1 MAIINHKNISTSGF
15 DEDALTTNTSGEQV
29 LNFGDLT
36 TTGDLAN
43 GIFAGAN
50 NVLIQNFGSIDTSG
64 LGAAGIFVQGENAHI
79 ENFGSVHTT
88 GGFFGDFEFFSE
100 GIFAQGNGFYIANHG
115 SVKIEGL
122 GSSALVGDGADGLII
137 NFGVVDSSAAN
148 SGVVV
153 AIGEGSQAINAGQL
167 TSSGS
172 FTGALEVTGED
183 ASALNRGEILVTGA
197 GSAGMAGDAH
207 THLTNQGL
215 ISITADDSFGVFS
228 FGMVGLD
235 GGTQI
240 SNFGL
245 IETHGG
251 FAVGITAVG
260 RIPLGELGLDF
271 EITNA
276 GHIATE
282 GDLAMG
288 VTLGLSRFGI
298 GNAANGQV
306 VNSGIIETEGNGA
319 AGVLMIGDGHHLTN
333 SGRITSDGGEFFF
346 NAPLG
351 PDFLVR
357 AAGAAVSGDDALIE
371 NTRTGVIES
380 KDAAS
385 AAVELNVLERDG
397 FSNTDTSS
405 LLENFGLIKGADVAI
420 LGGAGQETVINH
432 GTIAGDVVLGDGAD
446 TFVFGKGG
454 TLVGNLLLGGGHDL
468 VRVENGS
475 GTSRIAD
482 FAASGPSNDV
492 IDVSAFFSSFGDL
505 EAHSQQS
512 GNDVVITLDHND
524 HLVLAGVQLSA
535 LNAGDF
541 LFDQLVQAMAGFGG
555 ASGATDG
562 SNTVPLGADTSQ
574 QQFLTTPQHA

>member
-1 MAIINHKNISTSGF
+1 MAIVNHKNISTSGF
-15 DEDALTTNTSGEQV
+15 DQDALTTTTSGEQV

-43 GIFAGAN
+43 GVFAGADD
-50 NVLIQNFGSIDTSG
+50 VLVRNFGAIETSG
-64 LGAAGIFVQGENAHI
+64 DGAAGIFVQGDNARI

-88 GGFFGDFEFFSE
+88 GDFFGDFEFFSE
-100 GIFAQGNGFYIANHG
+100 GIFAEGDGFYIANHG
-115 SVKIEGL
+115 SVQVEGF
-122 GSSALVGDGADGLII
+122 GSSVLVGDGADGLIV
-137 NFGVVDSSAAN
+137 NFGVVNSLASNSS
-148 SGVVV
+148 VVV
-153 AIGEGSQAINAGQL
+153 AIGEGSQAINAGQV
-167 TSSGS
+167 TSGGN

-183 ASALNRGEILVTGA
+183 ASALNRGEILVAGA
-197 GSAGMAGDAH
+197 GSSGMGGDAN

-245 IETHGG
+245 IETHGT
-251 FAVGITAVG
+251 FAAGITALG
-260 RIPLGELGLDF
+260 RVPLGELGLDF
-271 EITNA
+271 DIMNA

-282 GDLAMG
+282 GDLATG
-288 VTLGLSRFGI
+288 VTLGLGRFGL
-298 GNAANGQV
+298 GNAANGQI
-306 VNSGIIETEGNGA
+306 VNSGVIETEGDGA

-346 NAPLG
+346 NASLG

-380 KDAAS
+380 QNADS

-397 FSNTDTSS
+397 LSNADTSS
-405 LLENFGLIKGADVAI
+405 LLENFGLIKGANVAI
-420 LGGAGQETVINH
+420 LGGVGQETVINH
-432 GTIAGDVVLGDGAD
+432 GTIVGDVDLGDGAD

-454 TLVGNLLLGGGHDL
+454 ALVGNLFLGGGHDL

-482 FAASGPSNDV
+482 FAAGGPSGDV
-492 IDVSAFFSSFGDL
+492 VDVSAFFSSFGDL

-562 SNTVPLGADTSQ
+562 SNAFALGAEPSQ
-574 QQFLTTPQHA
+574 QQFLVTSQHV